1 MTASPPDAVPRTAA
15 EAGLMRC
22 HACGRL
28 HPVVAHGAPAHC
40 ERCGAPLHLRK
51 PDDLARTWALLS
63 AACILYVPANVLPVM
78 VTQSVVGTQSDTIM
92 SGVIY
97 LWITG
102 SWPLAALIFFASVM
116 VPLLKIIAL
125 VVLAFS
131 AQRRST
137 WAVQERTKLYRVVEF
152 VGRWSM
158 IDIFVVGVL
167 AALVQFGALAT
178 IGAGPGA
185 IAFGAVVVLTML
197 AAEAFD
203 PRSLWDPVHDW
214 GTAR

>member
-1 MTASPPDAVPRTAA
+1 MAPPFTAA
-15 EAGLMRC
+15 RAGLLAC

-28 HPVVAHGAPAHC
+28 NRPPTGGGEPAC
-40 ERCGAPLHLRK
+40 ARCGARLHWRK
-51 PDDLARTWALLS
+51 PDSIARSWALLL
-63 AACILYVPANVLPVM
+63 AACLLYVPANVLPVM
-78 VTQSVVGTQSDTIM
+78 ETGSLFGAQSDTIM

-97 LWITG
+97 LWVSG

-116 VPLLKIIAL
+116 VPLLKIMAL
-125 VVLAFS
+125 AVLAFT

-137 WAVQERTKLYRVVEF
+137 WAVQERTRLYRVTEF

-178 IGAGPGA
+178 IGPGPGA

-203 PRSLWDPVHDW
+203 PRALWDPVHDW
-214 GTAR
+214 GSDR

>member
-1 MTASPPDAVPRTAA
+1 
-15 EAGLMRC
+15 
-22 HACGRL
+22 
-28 HPVVAHGAPAHC
+28 
-40 ERCGAPLHLRK
+40 
-51 PDDLARTWALLS
+51 
-63 AACILYVPANVLPVM
+63 
-78 VTQSVVGTQSDTIM
+78 
-92 SGVIY
+92 
-97 LWITG
+97 
-102 SWPLAALIFFASVM
+102 
-116 VPLLKIIAL
+116 
-125 VVLAFS
+125 
-131 AQRRST
+131 
-137 WAVQERTKLYRVVEF
+137 VQERTKLYRVVEF

-167 AALVQFGALAT
+167 AALVQFGSLAT

>member
-1 MTASPPDAVPRTAA
+1 
-15 EAGLMRC
+15 
-22 HACGRL
+22 
-28 HPVVAHGAPAHC
+28 
-40 ERCGAPLHLRK
+40 
-51 PDDLARTWALLS
+51 
-63 AACILYVPANVLPVM
+63 
-78 VTQSVVGTQSDTIM
+78 
-92 SGVIY
+92 
-97 LWITG
+97 
-102 SWPLAALIFFASVM
+102 
-116 VPLLKIIAL
+116 
-125 VVLAFS
+125 
-131 AQRRST
+131 
-137 WAVQERTKLYRVVEF
+137 VVEF

>member
-1 MTASPPDAVPRTAA
+1 MSASPLTAA
-15 EAGLMRC
+15 EAGLARC

-28 HPVVAHGAPAHC
+28 QSDAGHAQPAHC
-40 ERCGAPLHLRK
+40 ARCGAPLHLRK
-51 PDDLARTWALLS
+51 PDALARTWALLI

-78 VTQSVVGTQSDTIM
+78 VTRSVVGTQRDTIM

-97 LWITG
+97 LWVTG

-125 VVLAFS
+125 SVLAIT

-137 WAVQERTKLYRVVEF
+137 WALQERTKLYRVVEF

-167 AALVQFGALAT
+167 TALVQFGALAT
-178 IGAGPGA
+178 IGPGPGA

-203 PRSLWDPVHDW
+203 PRSLWDPVR
-214 GTAR
+214 GGGAGR